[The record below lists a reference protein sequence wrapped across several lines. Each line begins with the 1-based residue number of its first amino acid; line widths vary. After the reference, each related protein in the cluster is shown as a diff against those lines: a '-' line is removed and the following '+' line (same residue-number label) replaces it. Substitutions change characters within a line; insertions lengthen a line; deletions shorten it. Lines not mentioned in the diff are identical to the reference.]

1 MLIIFLCCWEVGVYI
16 YKVLDFIYQ
25 NRKSIF
31 RDNPNH
37 TKGKMHILFRKL
49 NSLALLFTP
58 IKSGLPR
65 LKIYNNILILHH
77 LHIFIQIS
85 KMKIPTH
92 TFRCFWCT
100 TVFCIIHDFFG
111 YVMLTILSN
120 LVLIIVESSNLGFFL
135 IILK

>member
-1 MLIIFLCCWEVGVYI
+1 MCAYHTWIIKAPANLLPLLYNTGIWSV
-16 YKVLDFIYQ
+16 D
-25 NRKSIF
+25 
-31 RDNPNH
+31 
-37 TKGKMHILFRKL
+37 
-49 NSLALLFTP
+49 SLALLFTP

-120 LVLIIVESSNLGFFL
+120 LILIIVESSNLVFF
-135 IILK
+135 